1 MSLTIG
7 LLSRS
12 RGFAVQ
18 SVLIFLLAPLGL
30 QAQLLVDCSGNDP
43 NAFPNINSALPYA
56 TPWSSIIV
64 TGTCNENVSLYG
76 MNGINLGAWWGQT
89 ATINGT
95 VSIYYSTL
103 IYLYGLNI
111 TSSSGDGVSVGGSR
125 NVVLDT
131 CTSNGNGGAGLNAYG
146 MSEVLVSSSGAFNG
160 NGNGGIRI
168 FGNSLV
174 ALNAWGGLVD
184 ISNNIGPG
192 VWSSQGEFNTFGHTT
207 IANNQPGPTQGPA
220 FGIQLLG
227 GSRAQI
233 GTPYGPNILQGNPAG
248 GVSIGEGSEISFWSS
263 GQPNIIQGNGPVGV
277 SVNLKSQATF
287 FGGAEISNHSDV
299 GVEAYANSQANFF
312 GSNKVQGNG
321 SPSGSRSAGVR
332 VDGNS
337 EAFLRG
343 GDVSQNVGPGLL
355 SLVNSSFD
363 FTGVTFS
370 RNSGGI
376 VTCDSSSVMVSDLNG
391 PSSTPAA
398 GVHCVT
404 PHALGN
410 RHISRAAAPPV
421 PDLSAYKAMQAKYR
435 KLATR
440 H

>member
-1 MSLTIG
+1 MSQMSR
-7 LLSRS
+7 LLSGT

-18 SVLIFLLAPLGL
+18 AVLIFLLAPLGL

-43 NAFPNINSALPYA
+43 NAFPSINSALPYA
-56 TPWSSIIV
+56 TPGSSIIV

-76 MNGINLGAWWGQT
+76 MNGLNLGAWWGQT
-89 ATINGT
+89 AAINGT
-95 VSIYYSTL
+95 VSINNSTL

-131 CTSNGNGGAGLNAYG
+131 CTSNGNAGAGLNAYS
-146 MSEVLVSSSGAFNG
+146 MSEVLVNTSGSFNG

-174 ALNAWGGLVD
+174 ALNAWGGLID

-192 VWSSQGEFNTFGHTT
+192 VWSSQGEFNTNGHTT
-207 IANNQPGPTQGPA
+207 IANNQLGPPQSAGA
-220 FGIQLLG
+220 GIQLFG

-233 GTPYGPNILQGNPAG
+233 GAFLGPNIIQGNPAG
-248 GVSIGEGSEISFWSS
+248 GASISEGSEASFWGF

-277 SVNLKSQATF
+277 SVNLGSQATF
-287 FGGAEISNHSDV
+287 FGSVEITNNSDV
-299 GVEAYANSQANFF
+299 GVDAYANSQAYFF

-321 SPSGSRSAGVR
+321 TASGSRSAGVR

-355 SLVNSSFD
+355 ALVNSSFD

-370 RNSGGI
+370 GNSSGI
-376 VTCDSSSVMVSDLNG
+376 VTCDSSSVMISDLNG
-391 PSSTPAA
+391 PSSTPPA

-410 RHISRAAAPPV
+410 RHINRTAPPV